1 MKIVTA
7 AEMREIDRLTT
18 ERYGV
23 PSLTLMENAGTA
35 VAEFAQK
42 HFDFTSVCVVC
53 GKGNN
58 GGDGFVAARKLK
70 EAGKQVSVLVLAKS
84 AEDLRGDAAE
94 MFKKMSLA
102 PVWIGQEADFSR
114 AEVQQALQAGLVVDA
129 ILGTGFKPPLQG
141 LAARAAGLVN
151 ELKSCVLAVDLPS
164 GADADSLVASQR
176 DPGMVHADG
185 IVSFTAP
192 KPALIFGDLT
202 SGPIAIAQIGSP
214 PRLVSAYGRFEEMK
228 QTETT
233 AGLFEAAAEAG
244 PATTGREY
252 TRSDIDVIVGSDVQA
267 LSMPRQAAAH
277 KGNFGHVLVVAGS
290 VGKSG
295 AAAMAGLAAL
305 RAGAGLVTV
314 ACPKSVQIAVAAFAP
329 ELMTEPLPE
338 TDKGTIS
345 LLALTRREELLKG
358 KTAVVIGPGLSQ
370 VPETTEFIRDLVSI
384 CPVPMVLDADA
395 LNAFAGQ
402 AGDLQSGEGDEYSPC
417 VLTPHPGELS
427 RLMGWSVGDIQ
438 AHRVN
443 AARQAAAKTGACVV
457 LKGHKTVIASPQGHV
472 WINPTGNPGMAKGGS
487 GDVLSGIVG
496 ALLAQNPP
504 GGGMWGWRAG
514 PQAQPRDITA
524 VEEMQEILAE
534 KDPQKSKELGAKLEG
549 KISQAQALLTALYVA
564 KAVYLHG
571 LAGDIAASIYGENSM
586 LATDIISCLG
596 EAFSTCEAEATS
608 KFTYLQR

>member
-1 MKIVTA
+1 
-7 AEMREIDRLTT
+7 
-18 ERYGV
+18 
-23 PSLTLMENAGTA
+23 
-35 VAEFAQK
+35 
-42 HFDFTSVCVVC
+42 VVC

-70 EAGKQVSVLVLAKS
+70 EAGKQVSVLVLAKN
-84 AEDLRGDAAE
+84 AEELRGDAAE

-102 PVWIGQEADFSR
+102 PVWIDQEADFSR

-141 LAARAAGLVN
+141 LAARAVGIVN
-151 ELKSCVLAVDLPS
+151 ELKNWVLAVDLPS

-214 PRLVSAYGRFEEMK
+214 PRLVSAYGRFQELMHTEMPP
-228 QTETT
+228 
-233 AGLFEAAAEAG
+233 GLFASAAEAG

-252 TRSDIDVIVGSDVQA
+252 TRSDIDVVVASDVQA
-267 LSMPRQAAAH
+267 LSTPRRRDAH

-290 VGKSG
+290 MGKSG
-295 AAAMAGLAAL
+295 AAAMAGVAAL

-314 ACPKSVQIAVAAFAP
+314 ACPKSVQVAVAAFAP

-345 LLALTRREELLKG
+345 LLALTRRKELLKD
-358 KTAVVIGPGLSQ
+358 KTTVVIGPGLSQ
-370 VPETTEFIRDLVSI
+370 VPETAEFIRDLVSI
-384 CPVPMVLDADA
+384 CPAAMVIDADA
-395 LNAFAGQ
+395 INAFAGQ
-402 AGDLQSGEGDEYSPC
+402 AGDLQSSEGGEYSPC
-417 VLTPHPGELS
+417 VLTPHPGEMS
-427 RLMGWSVGDIQ
+427 RLMGWSVAEIQ
-438 AHRVN
+438 AHRVQ

-457 LKGHKTVIASPQGHV
+457 LKGDKTVTASPQGHV

-487 GDVLSGIVG
+487 GDVLSGIIAG
-496 ALLAQNPP
+496 ILAQNPP
-504 GGGMWGWRAG
+504 GVGMWGWRAG
-514 PQAQPRDITA
+514 SGAEPREIRA
-524 VEEMQEILAE
+524 FEEMKEIRAE
-534 KDPQKSKELGAKLEG
+534 KDPQKSEEFVAKLQG
-549 KISQAQALLTALYVA
+549 KINQGQALLTALYVA

-571 LAGDIAASIYGENSM
+571 LAGDIAASTHGENSM
-586 LATDIISCLG
+586 LATDIIGCLG
-596 EAFSTCEAEATS
+596 EAFSTCEVEATS